1 MVSGLNL
8 EFQHKWQ
15 FDKKKKIVKVDGLRP
30 EFKIST

>member
-15 FDKKKKIVKVDGLRP
+15 FDKKKIVKVDGLRP